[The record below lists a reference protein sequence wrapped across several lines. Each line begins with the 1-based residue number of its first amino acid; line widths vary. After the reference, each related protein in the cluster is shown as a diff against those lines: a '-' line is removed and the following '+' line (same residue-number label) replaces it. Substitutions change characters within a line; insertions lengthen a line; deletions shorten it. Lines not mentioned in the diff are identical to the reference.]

1 MKLSK
6 MNFLE
11 NIVTKIYTP
20 VGMIEMPSTIKKVDV
35 TDKPHK
41 DADFYLQLNNGY
53 TIKITIAVMYALE
66 DMEAQNQ
73 RAIEMEKKY
82 NQPEGRYIV
91 KDMTIDGCSVNQK
104 GEFNIHFVW
113 TDCYNCKR
121 IYTGETCMV
130 KKGSRG
136 LYLSVLHKPQFYF

>member
-20 VGMIEMPSTIKKVDV
+20 VGVIEMPSTIKKVEV
-35 TDKPHK
+35 TDKDYK

-73 RAIEMEKKY
+73 RATAMENKY

-91 KDMTIDGCSVNQK
+91 KDMTIDGCSVTKK

-121 IYTGETCMV
+121 TYTGETCIA
-130 KKGSRG
+130 KKGVRG
-136 LYLSVLHKPQFYF
+136 WYLSVLHKPNFYF

>member
-20 VGMIEMPSTIKKVDV
+20 VGVIEMPSTIKKIEV
-35 TDKPHK
+35 TGKDYK
-41 DADFYLQLNNGY
+41 DADFYLYLENGY
-53 TIKITIAVMYALE
+53 KIDITLPVFYALE

-73 RAIEMEKKY
+73 RSTAMANKY
-82 NQPEGRYIV
+82 NQPDGRYIV
-91 KDMTIDGCSVNQK
+91 KDMTIDGCSVNEK

-113 TDCYNCKR
+113 TDCYNSKR
-121 IYTGETCMV
+121 MYTGETCIV
-130 KKGSRG
+130 DDGVRG
-136 LYLSVLHKPQFYF
+136 FYLLAKHQPKFYF

>member
-20 VGMIEMPSTIKKVDV
+20 VGVIEMPSTIKKVEV
-35 TDKPHK
+35 TDKDYK

-73 RAIEMEKKY
+73 RASKMEKKY

-91 KDMTIDGCSVNQK
+91 KDMTIDGCSVNEK
-104 GEFNIHFVW
+104 GECNLHFVW
-113 TDCYNCKR
+113 TDCYNDKR
-121 IYTGETCMV
+121 VYTGETCTID
-130 KKGSRG
+130 KGVRS
-136 LYLSVLHKPQFYF
+136 LSLSALHKPKFYF

>member
-20 VGMIEMPSTIKKVDV
+20 VGIIEMPTTIKKVEV
-35 TDKPHK
+35 TDEPHK
-41 DADFYLQLNNGY
+41 DADFYLQLENGY
-53 TIKITIAVMYALE
+53 TITITIAVMYALK

-73 RAIEMEKKY
+73 RASEMEKKY

-91 KDMTIDGCSVNQK
+91 KDMTIDGCSVNEK
-104 GEFNIHFVW
+104 GEFNIHYVW
-113 TDCYNCKR
+113 TDCYNDKR
-121 IYTGETCMV
+121 VYTGETCMAC
-130 KKGSRG
+130 KGSRG
-136 LYLSVLHKPQFYF
+136 WYLQVLHKPEFYF

>member
-1 MKLSK
+1 MELSK

-20 VGMIEMPSTIKKVDV
+20 VGVIEMPSTIKKVEV
-35 TDKPHK
+35 TDKSYK
-41 DADFYLQLNNGY
+41 DADFYLYLENGY
-53 TIKITIAVMYALE
+53 KINITLPVFYALE

-73 RAIEMEKKY
+73 RASEMEKKY

-91 KDMTIDGCSVNQK
+91 KDMKIDGCSVNEK

-113 TDCYNCKR
+113 TDCYNCER
-121 IYTGETCMV
+121 MYTGATCIAN
-130 KKGSRG
+130 KGVHGWR
-136 LYLSVLHKPQFYF
+136 LSALHKPKFYF